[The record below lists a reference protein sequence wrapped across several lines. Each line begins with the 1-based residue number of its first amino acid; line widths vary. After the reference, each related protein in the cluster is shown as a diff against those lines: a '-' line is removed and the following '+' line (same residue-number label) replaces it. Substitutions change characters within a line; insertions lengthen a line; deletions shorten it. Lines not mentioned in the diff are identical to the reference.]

1 MFAKFF
7 QRLVNRAVQEQASR
21 EKLDRLLSPSVA
33 PADGPPTNRIRHFVV
48 HDALNGQYIEY
59 TRRKYNPSGP
69 DDYVREIYIVQ
80 SGESLIDA
88 IGAVLVILEK

>member
-33 PADGPPTNRIRHFVV
+33 PAEGPPTNRIRHFVV
-48 HDALNGQYIEY
+48 HDALNGHYIEY
-59 TRRKYNPSGP
+59 TRRRYNPHGA
-69 DDYVREIYIVQ
+69 DDFAREIYIVQ
-80 SGESLIDA
+80 PGETLVDA
-88 IGAVLVILEK
+88 ISAVLVIMEK

>member
-80 SGESLIDA
+80 SGETLIDA
-88 IGAVLVILEK
+88 ISAVLVILEK